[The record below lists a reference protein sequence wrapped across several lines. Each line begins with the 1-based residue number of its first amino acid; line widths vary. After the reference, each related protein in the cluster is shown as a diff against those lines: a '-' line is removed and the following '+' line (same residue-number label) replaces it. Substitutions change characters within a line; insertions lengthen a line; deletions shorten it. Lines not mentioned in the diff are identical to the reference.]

1 MTDAP
6 KIPIKNESQQINIP
20 IHIFN
25 WGPCIVRFKIS
36 DQFREALLKEAYK
49 ARAEKRDY
57 RKKLAGHIKEE

>member
-6 KIPIKNESQQINIP
+6 KIPIKNESQQVNIP

-36 DQFREALLKEAYK
+36 DRFQRSVA
-49 ARAEKRDY
+49 
-57 RKKLAGHIKEE
+57 